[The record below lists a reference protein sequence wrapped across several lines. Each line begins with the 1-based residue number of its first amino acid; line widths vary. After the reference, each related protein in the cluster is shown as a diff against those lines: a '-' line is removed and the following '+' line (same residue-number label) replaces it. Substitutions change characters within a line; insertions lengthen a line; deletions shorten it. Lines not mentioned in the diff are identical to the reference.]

1 MAHVFQM
8 KTKPHGFQRYDEF
21 IRDQVIGIGWPL
33 IGNLDGISKDE
44 LRERLRNVYHY
55 SGAKL
60 ATLLAQSGR
69 LSIRWNKGMS
79 CWFAMAHGS
88 ASASLAPIAM

>member
-1 MAHVFQM
+1 MAHVFQI

-33 IGNLDGISKDE
+33 IGKLDGISKDE

-60 ATLLAQSGR
+60 GNALGAIWAFVNTMEQG
-69 LSIRWNKGMS
+69 IS
-79 CWFAMAHGS
+79 CWFVMEHCS
-88 ASASLAPIAM
+88 ASGSSAPIAT

>member
-55 SGAKL
+55 SGTKL
-60 ATLLAQSGR
+60 GNALGAIWTFVHTMEQGDIVLVRNGAW
-69 LSIRWNKGMS
+69 LSIGII
-79 CWFAMAHGS
+79 G
-88 ASASLAPIAM
+88 PIAM